1 MKKEHKALTFA
12 LTLAVL
18 VPACYITTEKP
29 ADSAPPAVASAT
41 AASAAPTNPP
51 LVTATASAPAAT
63 ATAVPTTPPSQ
74 PRPASLPAPKP
85 LPTTSAAVA
94 PTSSAKP

>member
-1 MKKEHKALTFA
+1 MKIEHKALTFA

-18 VPACYITTEKP
+18 IPACYITSEKP
-29 ADSAPPAVASAT
+29 ADSAPPPVASAT
-41 AASAAPTNPP
+41 ATAAPTNPP
-51 LVTATASAPAAT
+51 LVTATASAPAVT

-74 PRPASLPAPKP
+74 PRPPTLPAPKP
-85 LPTTSAAVA
+85 LPATSAAIA